1 MEHGQVAG
9 RRPLRAALH
18 SLEMQILR
26 LGATGAA
33 RAVRDSMVWLTPYLM
48 ILSTLLLLVQVS
60 SVLGLPAA
68 VTRYFEAA
76 ASALRIALP
85 LVVWGATGAM
95 RALQWQLSRTAVAFV
110 CVACGVMCEL
120 LLDAA
125 GVAAKAFSIPLALLL
140 PLQLVPLLKW
150 LSAWRWTRLSDP
162 DTAAG
167 ENVGESINLIVPSL
181 LGVAVTVGGV
191 AMLLAL
197 LGAVRLDLPAAP
209 DWLQARAAALD
220 MPLLSG
226 LVYAVGNSLLWL
238 LGVHGYYTL
247 LPLLEQIPAATA
259 GVDSV
264 VNQSFMGLFVFMG
277 GSGATL
283 SLVIALVFFTRVRR
297 HRILALA
304 SVAPALINVNE
315 LLLFGLPLIFNRWLA
330 PPFVLVPVA
339 NLLLAYAATR
349 LGLVPVLTADLPFNS
364 PLFVN
369 AMLASGGQAAALLM
383 QVGGLLLGAAVYAP
397 FLRRW
402 ERAMQPTDT
411 DDAQALGTLFS
422 ERLED
427 TALRLADP
435 IGRYSDMHIDRLVL
449 MRRLALFEGQQFAV
463 HFQPQVEPVSGV
475 LVGCEAL
482 MRMQDAHGGTVLPG
496 EFLGALEKASRM
508 VEVDVWVLSRV
519 AEQVVQWR
527 AQMPVGFR
535 VAVNISPC
543 TLSEPRA
550 LERIVAIASR
560 LRQRL
565 VLEITEHTFL
575 GDEAGVAAAFQRI
588 RATGASIHIDDFG
601 TGYSSLSYLHRFPV
615 DGVKIDK
622 SFTDTL
628 GSELGCQVF
637 RGVCSLAETLRLEVV
652 VEGVEQAWQLRQL
665 PLQERLT
672 VQGWLYSKALP
683 PPEFSALL
691 SEGRRFL
698 VRPQDVAVHHLNPAQ
713 TVQVEP

>member
-1 MEHGQVAG
+1 
-9 RRPLRAALH
+9 
-18 SLEMQILR
+18 MQILR

-68 VTRYFEAA
+68 VTRYFETAA
-76 ASALRIALP
+76 NALRIALP

-120 LLDAA
+120 LLEAS
-125 GVAAKAFSIPLALLL
+125 GVAAKAFSIPLALLV
-140 PLQLVPLLKW
+140 PLQLVPLIKW
-150 LSAWRWTRLSDP
+150 LSTWRWTRLSDP

-181 LGVAVTVGGV
+181 LGVAATVGALAAV
-191 AMLLAL
+191 LAL
-197 LGAVRLDLPAAP
+197 LGAVQALMQAVAPPLAVPA
-209 DWLQARAAALD
+209 WLQARAADVDLPA
-220 MPLLSG
+220 LSG

-259 GVDSV
+259 GSDSV

-283 SLVIALVFFTRVRR
+283 SLVIALLLFGRVRR

-330 PPFVLVPVA
+330 LPFVLVPVA
-339 NLLLAYAATR
+339 NLLLAYGATR

-369 AMLASGGQAAALLM
+369 AMLASGGAVAAPLM
-383 QVGGLLLGAAVYAP
+383 QVAGLLAGALVYAP

-411 DDAQALGTLFS
+411 DDAQSLGALFG

-427 TALRLADP
+427 TALRLDDP
-435 IGRYSDMHIDRLVL
+435 IAHYSDTHIDRLVL
-449 MRRLALFEGQQFAV
+449 VRRLALFEGQQFAV
-463 HFQPQVEPVSGV
+463 HFQPQVEPVSGM

-482 MRMQDAHGGTVLPG
+482 MRLQDASGGTVLPG

-519 AEQVVQWR
+519 AEQVGLWR
-527 AQMPVGFR
+527 AQMPVNFR

-543 TLSEPRA
+543 TLGEPRA

-575 GDEAGVAAAFQRI
+575 GGEAGVASAFQRI

-691 SEGRRFL
+691 SRGHRY
-698 VRPQDVAVHHLNPAQ
+698 PAQ
-713 TVQVEP
+713 PKETPRQLPELAEKIQVDS